1 MYIYM
6 YIYIFVCV
14 CVCVC
19 VFVCVCV
26 CVKSY
31 QEMIASLIHQSYSQD
46 QETFLA
52 SSVHKQTRNYD
63 TEY

>member
-1 MYIYM
+1 MCV
-6 YIYIFVCV
+6 YIYI
-14 CVCVC
+14 
-19 VFVCVCV
+19 FVCVCV

-31 QEMIASLIHQSYSQD
+31 QEMIASLTHQNYSQD

-52 SSVHKQTRNYD
+52 SSIHKETRNYD